1 MGIRRGACLCGQ
13 VRFEVS
19 GAPTLTLACHCRGCQ
34 RLSASAFSLSEMIPI
49 GDFRLV
55 EGEPVVGALHGPS
68 RYLYC
73 PHCLNW
79 LFTRPEGLD
88 AFIMVRATLFD
99 DCADFAPFIE
109 TMTKDKLSWVTTP
122 AVRSFEAFPAPEDF
136 GEALQAFA
144 ARGG

>member
-1 MGIRRGACLCGQ
+1 MTLRTGGCLCGK
-13 VRFEVS
+13 VRFEATC
-19 GAPTLTLACHCRGCQ
+19 APILTLACHCRGCQ
-34 RLSASAFSLSEMIPI
+34 RLSASAFSLSEMIPVD
-49 GDFRLV
+49 GFRLT

-73 PHCLNW
+73 PYCLNW

-109 TMTKDKLSWVTTP
+109 TMTKDKLAWATTP
-122 AVRSFEAFPAPEDF
+122 AAHSFDTFP
-136 GEALQAFA
+136 GEADFPELIRAFA
-144 ARGG
+144 ARG